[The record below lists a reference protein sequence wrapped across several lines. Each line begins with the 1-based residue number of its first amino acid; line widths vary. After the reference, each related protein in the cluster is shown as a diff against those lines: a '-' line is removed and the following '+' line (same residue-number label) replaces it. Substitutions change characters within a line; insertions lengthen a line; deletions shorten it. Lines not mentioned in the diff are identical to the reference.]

1 MNFVV
6 LVSIH
11 KSTVSS
17 FLLINLEA
25 KSNQNLS
32 ENLLRNLKVSM
43 FIKVLEETLSIK
55 SVLSHKLSEISNDSL
70 YVISLFLSSLDTVVL
85 NLGSSSANFSIKVLL
100 ESLFGEDLV
109 NMIAEFS
116 PFHMFSSLW
125 SLVNLVKL
133 LKLSMRNWNFSH
145 AQSHSEL
152 IGSYKS

>member
-17 FLLINLEA
+17 FLLVNLEA

-32 ENLLRNLKVSM
+32 EDLLRNLKVSM

-55 SVLSHKLSEISNDSL
+55 SVLSHKLSEISNNSL

-116 PFHMFSSLW
+116 PFNMFSSLW

>member
-17 FLLINLEA
+17 FLLVNLEA

-32 ENLLRNLKVSM
+32 EDLLRNLKVSM

-85 NLGSSSANFSIKVLL
+85 NLGSSCANFSIKVLL

-116 PFHMFSSLW
+116 PFNMFSSLW